1 MVAAGCRAAAHTGLG
16 NDAPAGTGLGC
27 SASSSSS
34 RMGCPAPDGRAAFGA
49 TSALGRSRARA
60 VPAAP
65 CFPDLAAGPFGVG
78 RAAIALGRTFAHAR
92 GTHARSAPAR
102 PAGVDSSAPRAG
114 ARGRARE
121 ARVPSAVGDSPARGG
136 RVVVEQRGQ

>member
-1 MVAAGCRAAAHTGLG
+1 MGAAGRRAAAHTGMG

-27 SASSSSS
+27 SAAAASSS
-34 RMGCPAPDGRAAFGA
+34 RMGRPAPDGRAAFGA

-102 PAGVDSSAPRAG
+102 PAGVDSSAPRA
-114 ARGRARE
+114 AGR